1 MNEKMQLTVDP
12 DGRWL
17 YRVGGI
23 SAIAFA
29 VMYFVII
36 AIFAPLGGMPTGGAE
51 GWLKNLAENSTDWA
65 AIISLNVLTDFLL
78 VPITL
83 ALYLALKGVNKSVML
98 AATAIVFCFPIL
110 DLPLT
115 WGTIGSLFELSGQ
128 YAAAVNAAQR
138 EAVVMAAIY
147 PSAMMDADVLR
158 VYGWLPVNVG
168 ILLIGFVMLK
178 GIFGKG
184 TAYLGVVTG
193 VFGVTATAA
202 SFFEPTNSLSFILI
216 GLTAFIHAVWS
227 LSAGFR
233 LCKLG
238 WQ

>member
-1 MNEKMQLTVDP
+1 MNEKTQFTVDP
-12 DGRWL
+12 EGRWL
-17 YRVGGI
+17 YRVGGV

-29 VMYFVII
+29 VMYFVIV
-36 AIFAPLGGMPTGGAE
+36 AIFVPLGGMPTGGAE
-51 GWLKNLAENSTDWA
+51 GWLKNLAKNSTDWA

-128 YAAAVNAAQR
+128 YAAAVNAVQR

-202 SFFEPTNSLSFILI
+202 SFFEPTRSLSFILI
-216 GLTAFIHAVWS
+216 GLTAVIHAVWS
-227 LSAGFR
+227 LSAGFQ

-238 WQ
+238 WR